1 MQIFLD
7 SNIYCADY
15 PMRGPAFRA
24 LFHYLRITKSTLV
37 LSDLV
42 VEEVLATYGRE
53 VKKCLRETREPLEKL
68 RRLLLD
74 EAAVK
79 KIELDTELEVAKLS
93 GRLISPSEGIK
104 PLLHSDLSNLSIK
117 DVFMRGVLRRAP
129 AREDGEELRDVIIW
143 FSALACA
150 KKSGNLAFISNDSG
164 FWQQD
169 KPKADIIAD
178 ISTTGTNVV
187 LYRNIDDFI
196 KAHAPK
202 PEPIS
207 DEWFAQHATDI
218 HANKLL
224 LQIAME
230 RACATVESG
239 LKGYEVQSPI
249 IRSTQF
255 HSGELY
261 DTGGNTQFAELALRI
276 ELRAEIVRKQFW
288 DNLLSSS
295 GQIDPAT
302 SGLNRLATLGTLMRP
317 SQRSTVAQVDI
328 AAIVRVS
335 AYVES
340 SKITDTAIQAV
351 GIERLTLVGEQ
362 PTQDTLSSEP

>member
-1 MQIFLD
+1 
-7 SNIYCADY
+7 
-15 PMRGPAFRA
+15 MRGPAFRA
-24 LFHYLRITKSTLV
+24 LFHYLRITKSSLV

-74 EAAVK
+74 EAAIK

-93 GRLISPSEGIK
+93 DRLISPSEGIK
-104 PLLHSDLSNLSIK
+104 PLLHSDLSSLNIK
-117 DVFMRGVLRRAP
+117 DIFMRGVLRRPP

-150 KKSGNLAFISNDSG
+150 KRSGDLAFISNDSG
-164 FWQQD
+164 FWQQG
-169 KPKADIIAD
+169 KPKADITAD
-178 ISTTGTNVV
+178 INTTGTKVV

-218 HANKLL
+218 RANNIL
-224 LQIAME
+224 LQIAMD

-239 LKGYEVQSPI
+239 LTDYELQLPT

-261 DTGGNTQFAELALRI
+261 DTGENTQFAELALRI
-276 ELRAEIVRKQFW
+276 ELRAEIIRKQFW
-288 DNLLSSS
+288 DNLLSPSPQAS
-295 GQIDPAT
+295 
-302 SGLNRLATLGTLMRP
+302 SGLNRLATLASLKP
-317 SQRSTVAQVDI
+317 PERSLVAQLDI
-328 AAIVRVS
+328 TAIVRVS
-335 AYVES
+335 AYLES
-340 SKITDTAIQAV
+340 SRVTDTAVQTV
-351 GIERLTLVGEQ
+351 GIEKLTLVDEH
-362 PTQDTLSSEP
+362 PTQDSGHVG